1 MGVEIAFSSNEWL
14 RHSLEEK
21 ANKRKRGSGE
31 AKNMKIGPLLDRI
44 NVDENRLKRR
54 EPYEQE

>member
-1 MGVEIAFSSNEWL
+1 M
-14 RHSLEEK
+14 EEK
-21 ANKRKRGSGE
+21 ATKRKRGSDE
-31 AKNMKIGPLLDRI
+31 AKNMKKGPLLDRI